1 MFVGAQRLIAGGA
14 MATALGCSQNV
25 YLGHPFGRDAQPLP
39 ADASPPADAR
49 PPPPDTSNYPWYL
62 HAVGSKLV
70 DSSGSEVRLKG
81 INWSGMETARRVV
94 DGLHRRSLETLVAQ
108 IESLGFNLIRIPFS
122 DDSVSATS
130 VPMSADQLAANPD
143 LVGMTSLQVLDQILD
158 TAAAHHLRVILDRYR
173 FRATQTSP
181 PPSTWYSGPDPGS
194 PLNGSPEQL
203 WLDNWVAIAERY
215 TTRPNFV
222 GCDLHDEPKTPS
234 TWGDDNLN
242 VDWRMAAERA
252 GNAIL
257 GVNPKLLVIVEG
269 IDVVGGQRYWPGGN
283 LRGARTAPVR
293 LTPASQLAYS
303 IHDYGMSVNASMP
316 WFSDPT
322 FPNNLPTLWTDNW
335 GYLVMENTSPVI
347 IGAFGDRKP
356 EMGIDPAWVM
366 GDEAWRPALMSY
378 VAANQ
383 LSFIFWSLSP
393 SAEGKT
399 GLLLLS
405 DWQTPDPEWTMTL
418 QLTP

>member
-1 MFVGAQRLIAGGA
+1 
-14 MATALGCSQNV
+14 
-25 YLGHPFGRDAQPLP
+25 
-39 ADASPPADAR
+39 
-49 PPPPDTSNYPWYL
+49 
-62 HAVGSKLV
+62 
-70 DSSGSEVRLKG
+70 
-81 INWSGMETARRVV
+81 
-94 DGLHRRSLETLVAQ
+94 
-108 IESLGFNLIRIPFS
+108 
-122 DDSVSATS
+122 
-130 VPMSADQLAANPD
+130 
-143 LVGMTSLQVLDQILD
+143 
-158 TAAAHHLRVILDRYR
+158 
-173 FRATQTSP
+173 
-181 PPSTWYSGPDPGS
+181 
-194 PLNGSPEQL
+194 
-203 WLDNWVAIAERY
+203 
-215 TTRPNFV
+215 
-222 GCDLHDEPKTPS
+222 
-234 TWGDDNLN
+234 
-242 VDWRMAAERA
+242 
-252 GNAIL
+252 
-257 GVNPKLLVIVEG
+257 
-269 IDVVGGQRYWPGGN
+269 
-283 LRGARTAPVR
+283 
-293 LTPASQLAYS
+293 
-303 IHDYGMSVNASMP
+303 MP